1 MLKVKYCD
9 DLLKTISKVKDKS
22 LKENIKKQIKK
33 IIERPTI
40 GKPMRYTRKG
50 TRELYIG
57 PYRLAYAYKKDE
69 TELIFLD
76 LYHKDKQ

>member
-1 MLKVKYCD
+1 MLKVKYSD
-9 DLLKTISKVKDKS
+9 ELLKTLSKVKDKTI
-22 LKENIKKQIKK
+22 KEKIKKQIKK

-50 TRELYIG
+50 
-57 PYRLAYAYKKDE
+57 AYAYKKDE